1 MDSARAF
8 KGSTRKPSPFEIIQS
23 QSEIELDQSLDKAE
37 INLLS
42 RKYSTANLSEDIQ
55 KVQLTLNS
63 SFLI

>member
-1 MDSARAF
+1 MDYARAL
-8 KGSTRKPSPFEIIQS
+8 KGSTRKPSPLEIIQS
-23 QSEIELDQSLDKAE
+23 QAEIELGQSLDKAE

-55 KVQLTLNS
+55 KVQFTLNS